1 MQADVLFFWLKV
13 ALSAFVIAGAS
24 SLAGRYPTL
33 AGFVTALPLAT
44 ILALSFAY
52 MQTGDG
58 ENTAKY
64 GLSILVAIPASLL
77 FFLPLLFYGRFKGS
91 FWPYMGAGIALLYV
105 SYFVQ
110 KFLAERLIDRTL

>member
-1 MQADVLFFWLKV
+1 MPTETLLFALKV
-13 ALSAFVIAGAS
+13 FISAVVIAGTS

-33 AGFVTALPLAT
+33 AGFVVALPIST
-44 ILALSFAY
+44 ILALSFTY
-52 MQTGDG
+52 WQTGSG
-58 ENTAKY
+58 ETAAKF

-91 FWPYMGAGIALLYV
+91 FWPYMGAGVALLYV

-110 KFLAERLIDRTL
+110 KALAERLIDRTM